1 MTTFS
6 GSKKSLK
13 QNFKNKK
20 LTFFSCWE
28 PSTFKV
34 TYNPKIDHF
43 SIFISNLGYFKQVFK
58 IFRPNSYWNTQ
69 KSKVEKIF
77 PDFSLVWEFYESV
90 HINTR
95 FTTVFYAFYIK
106 LLLNRYNLDKIF
118 QKGLN
123 FVIILSIFHLFYM
136 NYRCDEKILNDVN
149 NTFTRYKNKYF
160 WNKIHMSTG
169 IWLFFK
175 FFCNNSLSLTI
186 LNLKNSF
193 FLQNRVL
200 KLETIFKFLLY
211 WILLY
216 VSMLSANYLMTLKVL

>member
-1 MTTFS
+1 
-6 GSKKSLK
+6 
-13 QNFKNKK
+13 
-20 LTFFSCWE
+20 
-28 PSTFKV
+28 
-34 TYNPKIDHF
+34 
-43 SIFISNLGYFKQVFK
+43 
-58 IFRPNSYWNTQ
+58 
-69 KSKVEKIF
+69 
-77 PDFSLVWEFYESV
+77 
-90 HINTR
+90 
-95 FTTVFYAFYIK
+95 

-118 QKGLN
+118 QKGQN

-136 NYRCDEKILNDVN
+136 NYRCDEKFLNDVN

-169 IWLFFK
+169 IWLFLK

>member
-1 MTTFS
+1 
-6 GSKKSLK
+6 
-13 QNFKNKK
+13 
-20 LTFFSCWE
+20 
-28 PSTFKV
+28 
-34 TYNPKIDHF
+34 
-43 SIFISNLGYFKQVFK
+43 
-58 IFRPNSYWNTQ
+58 
-69 KSKVEKIF
+69 
-77 PDFSLVWEFYESV
+77 
-90 HINTR
+90 
-95 FTTVFYAFYIK
+95 
-106 LLLNRYNLDKIF
+106 
-118 QKGLN
+118 
-123 FVIILSIFHLFYM
+123 M

-211 WILLY
+211 
-216 VSMLSANYLMTLKVL
+216 